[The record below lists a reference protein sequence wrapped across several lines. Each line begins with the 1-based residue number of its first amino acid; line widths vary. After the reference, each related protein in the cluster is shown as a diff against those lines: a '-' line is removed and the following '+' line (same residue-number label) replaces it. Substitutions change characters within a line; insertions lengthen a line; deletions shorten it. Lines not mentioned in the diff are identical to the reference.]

1 MGVGRAGNVARER
14 RFSARLIG
22 DRWPLRGL
30 LNIIYLECNHQCF
43 SVSFAPFTTLLFAIY
58 VAIYVAIYADLFF
71 LLVAMV
77 LSKKPPTRL
86 QRLTIPI
93 QSLCLAVQT
102 HR

>member
-30 LNIIYLECNHQCF
+30 LNIIYLECNHQRF
-43 SVSFAPFTTLLFAIY
+43 SVSCAPFTTLLFAIY
-58 VAIYVAIYADLFF
+58 VAIYADLFF
-71 LLVAMV
+71 LLAAML